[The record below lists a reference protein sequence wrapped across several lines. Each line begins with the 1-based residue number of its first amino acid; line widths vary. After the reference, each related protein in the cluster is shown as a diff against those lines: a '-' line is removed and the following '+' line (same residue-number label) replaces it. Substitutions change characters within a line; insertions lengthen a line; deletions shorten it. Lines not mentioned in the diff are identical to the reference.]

1 MSRGQRVPR
10 SGRQTHPGL
19 TLLAVFALLLAAC
32 GNTDGGAPANLEEPA
47 GVEDAVTT
55 VTSAPIAA
63 APEGAEDAAE
73 LPFVGEFLLSPAAG
87 PIGTLVTA
95 TGSGFDP
102 NTELLLAWEDTTA
115 TWNADLV
122 EGKFYGREFVTE
134 PVPIATVDTDSGG
147 AFVAEFEVPRDFG
160 FTHNVTVHEGAQTLN
175 RAAFRTEMQ
184 MSISP
189 TSGPVGTPITVE
201 VTGMGYGYL
210 ENSWQLTYDNSYTGW
225 VSAVTTDGIAKA
237 VIPAVGAPGTHVI
250 QLTHGWSHVP
260 YLNNQQSPRP
270 DRPVFTHEF
279 EVTEGPAVLPPPA
292 EDQGLPV
299 VMAEPPEDNGEPM
312 MWTDLVSG
320 PVGTPLVLTG
330 RNLPLQPLELVWYRQ
345 EGSRVSGS
353 GWSEVGVELGTVT
366 PDDAGTFTFEFSALD
381 DLGGPHRIEAIAGDA
396 VVATTSFDI
405 KPSAFAVENGVGP
418 AGTMALFHVKG
429 VGWTETAN
437 IYTVVYDNSYVGF
450 ACGFNS
456 QGDIQI
462 YLPLA
467 GEPGIHY
474 VDFYPAIYRGE
485 DIRGAVNFRLPQ
497 LTYADDHPGED
508 LPAFRFVVEVTEN

>member
-1 MSRGQRVPR
+1 MQEDRGNRRHVARVR
-10 SGRQTHPGL
+10 GGYLAVIAL
-19 TLLAVFALLLAAC
+19 TLVMGACSDADVAPDPTGAVPDLAASS
-32 GNTDGGAPANLEEPA
+32 TIATPAPATEE
-47 GVEDAVTT
+47 
-55 VTSAPIAA
+55 
-63 APEGAEDAAE
+63 AEQE
-73 LPFVGEFLLSPAAG
+73 PLFVGRMSLSPSGG
-87 PIGTLVTA
+87 PIGSIVTA
-95 TGSGFDP
+95 SGTGFDP
-102 NTELLLAWEDTTA
+102 STELVLAWEDTTA

-134 PVPIATVDTDSGG
+134 PNPLMTITTDETG
-147 AFVAEFEVPRDFG
+147 AFEAEFEVPADFG
-160 FTHNVTVHEGAQTLN
+160 FTHNVTVHRGEDILN

-210 ENSWQLTYDNSYTGW
+210 ENSWQLTYDNKYTGW
-225 VSAVTTDGIAKA
+225 VSAVTTDGSATA

-270 DRPVFTHEF
+270 DRPVFTMEF
-279 EVTEGPAVLPPPA
+279 EVTDGPAILPPAP
-292 EDQGLPV
+292 ESQGLPI
-299 VMAEPPEDNGEPM
+299 VMSEVPADTGEAAI
-312 MWTDLVSG
+312 WTDVASG
-320 PVGTPLVLTG
+320 PVGTPLVMSG
-330 RNLPLQPLELVWYRQ
+330 HNLPGEALTLMWYRQ

-366 PDDAGTFTFEFSALD
+366 PAADGTLSFAFDALD
-381 DLGGPHRIEAIAGDA
+381 DLGGPHRIEAMLGDE

-437 IYTVVYDNSYVGF
+437 IYTVVYDNAYVGF

-462 YLPLA
+462 YLPLS
-467 GEPGIHY
+467 GEPGYHF

-508 LPAFRFVVEVTEN
+508 LPAFRFVVEVTED